1 MLLPRQWMIRCR
13 NDQCPILCKRLLD
26 IVGLAGLIEEYLK
39 EGRLAEIKVE
49 DLCLERN
56 LNLVYHPHKVWN
68 DPLRD
73 FMDIVRWYG
82 HDEIRAMKTTDGMFH
97 GQTDTN
103 TLLL

>member
-1 MLLPRQWMIRCR
+1 M
-13 NDQCPILCKRLLD
+13 
-26 IVGLAGLIEEYLK
+26 AETLINSSFFDKGIFHVLQDA
-39 EGRLAEIKVE
+39 LQ
-49 DLCLERN
+49 
-56 LNLVYHPHKVWN
+56 N